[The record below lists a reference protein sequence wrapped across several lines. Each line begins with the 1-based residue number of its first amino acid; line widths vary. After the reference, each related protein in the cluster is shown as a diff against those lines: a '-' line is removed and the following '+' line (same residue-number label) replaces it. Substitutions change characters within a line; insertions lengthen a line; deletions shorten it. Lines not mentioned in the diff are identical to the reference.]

1 MQGIVKKTMGAV
13 VTAEQKV
20 YYLHG
25 DSTFDGAEHNEWV
38 EFTGDEN
45 GKACI
50 QCDRTQ
56 ETPIQEELLLEE
68 EE

>member
-25 DSTFDGAEHNEWV
+25 DSTFDGVEHNEWV
-38 EFTGDEN
+38 EFTVDECN
-45 GKACI
+45 GI
-50 QCDRTQ
+50 R
-56 ETPIQEELLLEE
+56 LLVGR
-68 EE
+68 